1 MPKNEWRIKMSRGN
15 GFKVKGKNL
24 RLVHWEY
31 RQQILELLIEK
42 GIPMNITDVAEET
55 GISYPTTTLILMEL
69 ALEGKLNYTP
79 IGNMKVFT
87 ANVKSVV
94 EKLEAREWK

>member
-1 MPKNEWRIKMSRGN
+1 MPRGN

-42 GIPMNITDVAEET
+42 GKPMSITDVAEET

-69 ALEGKLNYTP
+69 ALEKKLNYTV
-79 IGNMKVFT
+79 IGNAKVFT

-94 EKLEAREWK
+94 EKLESREWK

>member
-1 MPKNEWRIKMSRGN
+1 MPRGN

-24 RLVHWEY
+24 RQIHWEY

-42 GIPMNITDVAEET
+42 GKPMSITDVAEET

-69 ALEGKLNYTP
+69 ALESKLNYTV
-79 IGNMKVFT
+79 IGNSKVFT
-87 ANVKSVV
+87 ANVKNVV
-94 EKLEAREWK
+94 EKLESRKS

>member
-1 MPKNEWRIKMSRGN
+1 MSRGN
-15 GFKVKGKNL
+15 RFRVRGKNL
-24 RLVHWEY
+24 RQIHWEY

-42 GIPMNITDVAEET
+42 RKPMSINDVAEET

-69 ALEGKLNYTP
+69 ALENKLNYTV
-79 IGNMKVFT
+79 IGNSKVFT

-94 EKLEAREWK
+94 EKLETRK